1 MSIDTI
7 TLTGIGNGAWT
18 ENYLCYTWCDM
29 VDILR
34 VIFSGLFL
42 SPVLAFGKTFNL
54 RDIPAN
60 LAIAPDA
67 HAYRSEW
74 FANKFMCL
82 NTVQA

>member
-1 MSIDTI
+1 
-7 TLTGIGNGAWT
+7 
-18 ENYLCYTWCDM
+18 M

-60 LAIAPDA
+60 LAIAPDV
-67 HAYRSEW
+67 HVYRSTISIKI
-74 FANKFMCL
+74 ANKYMCL
-82 NTVQA
+82 NTVQVHKEFHSPSKLYYKALF